1 MEIPETACSNRSGL
15 AISLGEEVTGDVMV
29 LAMGESE
36 IVPNSGDSGPCNGGD
51 LSSSSHCTETSEVV
65 DGRGGGW
72 GGSGSELVVH

>member
-1 MEIPETACSNRSGL
+1 
-15 AISLGEEVTGDVMV
+15 MV

-72 GGSGSELVVH
+72 GGSGSDLSG